1 MNIAQFQT
9 LLGYLYRETYKDDT
23 VIRANLLE
31 LGWATERL
39 LNKSLITPFDAYY
52 DNKELIF
59 NEMEWSD
66 RWTNIDW

>member
-39 LNKSLITPFDAYY
+39 LSKSLITPFDAY
-52 DNKELIF
+52 DDKKKMILD
-59 NEMEWSD
+59 EMEWSD